1 MDGWYRRVIRQSRL
15 QSHDDQ
21 SIDDQSL
28 NDQSHLQSL
37 DDRSRLQSLDD
48 QSRLQSLDDQSG
60 LQSLDVHSRGEH
72 GEDQGCD
79 SEEDTE
85 QTICGDIT
93 RNQMSTEGEII

>member
-21 SIDDQSL
+21 SIDDPSRL
-28 NDQSHLQSL
+28 QSHLQSY
-37 DDRSRLQSLDD
+37 DDHSRLQSLETLGD
-48 QSRLQSLDDQSG
+48 QSRLQSH
-60 LQSLDVHSRGEH
+60 DVHSRGDHE
-72 GEDQGCD
+72 EDQGCD

-93 RNQMSTEGEII
+93 QNQMSTEGEII